1 MSLITRCPECGT
13 MFNVVTDQLKVSQ
26 GWVRCGQCTV
36 VFDASLHMQIAALAV
51 PPQDMQDLSAS
62 ERPKGQA
69 EFSNQHSPEL
79 LPQLPTE
86 VEPEPPLQIEPEPA
100 FEPQLESDSD
110 SDSEPPWLPDAL
122 WSDRPMDE
130 GLARDVSPEPLDDN
144 PLLQADPLD
153 AKFEPSAQP
162 VPTVLAPEPDFFA
175 SKRPEDAYANVSFV
189 RDAERQAF
197 WRRPL
202 TRLVLSFLCLLLTAL
217 LLMQI
222 ALQQKDYL
230 AARYP
235 FSKPWLQQLC
245 KPFGCQISAFRQIES
260 VVIDSSSFSK
270 LGTQAYRLSF
280 SLKNIDSIPLAM
292 PFVEVTLTD
301 SQDRAVLRRV
311 LAPTQFGAVN
321 ELLPGSNFPASLV
334 LRLDTDPE
342 PATDVTAASSP
353 ESASVALSARVAGYH
368 LLAFYP

>member
-1 MSLITRCPECGT
+1 

-26 GWVRCGQCTV
+26 GWVRCGQCTA
-36 VFDASLHMQIAALAV
+36 VFDASSHMQIAALAV
-51 PPQDMQDLSAS
+51 PPQDMQDLSAP
-62 ERPKGQA
+62 ERPKGQS

-79 LPQLPTE
+79 LPQLPAE

-100 FEPQLESDSD
+100 FEPQLESESESESD
-110 SDSEPPWLPDAL
+110 PPWLPDAI

-130 GLARDVSPEPLDDN
+130 ELPQENLPAALDDHVFQSTDS
-144 PLLQADPLD
+144 LG
-153 AKFEPSAQP
+153 AKFESLTEPL
-162 VPTVLAPEPDFFA
+162 PTTLASTPDFFA

-202 TRLVLSFLCLLLTAL
+202 TRVVLSFLCLLLTAL
-217 LLMQI
+217 LLVQL
-222 ALQQKDYL
+222 ALQHKDYL

-235 FSKPWLQQLC
+235 SSKPWLQQLC

-260 VVIDSSSFSK
+260 VVIDNSSFSK
-270 LGTQAYRLSF
+270 LGAQAYRLSF

-321 ELLPGSNFPASLV
+321 ELLLPGSSFPASLV